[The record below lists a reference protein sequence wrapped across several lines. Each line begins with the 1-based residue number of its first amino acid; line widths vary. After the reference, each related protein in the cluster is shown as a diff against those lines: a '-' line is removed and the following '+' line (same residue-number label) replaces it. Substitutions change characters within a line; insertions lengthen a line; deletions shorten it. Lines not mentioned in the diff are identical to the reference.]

1 LPRTITPE
9 DVEALAIG
17 GTILGGGGG
26 GWPEIGRSDGHLALK
41 LGKIEL
47 WGPDEADPD
56 WKVVTAAALGAPTE
70 PGNTK
75 PMHFIKA
82 AQLLKDVGAKFNGVM
97 AAENGGQNSFGGW
110 IIAAALGLPV
120 VDTPGDGRA
129 HPTAMM
135 GSMGLHRHEYKSVK
149 VGVTEGSEV
158 VCWGTLQTT
167 SNVIR
172 AQARD
177 MKALIAM
184 VRDPVPVSYTKA
196 YGAPGAI
203 SMAISLGYAY
213 LEAKK
218 KGADIAVKA
227 SADFLEGE
235 LICKGKI
242 TEKTNEARG
251 GFDVGFLII
260 KSSSEEWELSYVN
273 EYMTLE
279 KNGKRLATFPDL
291 MTTFN
296 EAGDPVTSAALKKGD
311 TIYLVNV
318 QKEKIPVGYGNK
330 YPEIY
335 TPVEAALGK
344 PMVKYLEGYLLS

>member
-1 LPRTITPE
+1 MPRIIVEE

-26 GWPEIGRSDGHLALK
+26 GWPEIGRRDGLLALQI
-41 LGKIEL
+41 GKVEL
-47 WGPDEADPD
+47 WGPDEANPD
-56 WKVVTAAALGAPTE
+56 WKVITSAALGAPTE

-75 PMHFIKA
+75 PMHFIRT
-82 AQLLKDVGAKFNGVM
+82 AQLLRDSNVEFHGLI

-135 GSMGLHRHEYKSVK
+135 GSMGLHRHEYSSVK
-149 VGVTEGSEV
+149 TGVTEGSELI
-158 VCWGTLQTT
+158 CWGTLQTT

-184 VRDPVPVSYTKA
+184 ARDPVPVSYAKK

-203 SMAISLGYAY
+203 SMAIDLGYAY
-213 LEAKK
+213 LAMRD
-218 KGADIAVKA
+218 KGADAMVKA
-227 SADFLEGE
+227 SVEFLGGE
-235 LICKGKI
+235 LICKGEIVK
-242 TEKTNEARG
+242 KTIEAKG
-251 GFDVGFLII
+251 GFDLGFMTIE
-260 KSSSEEWELSYVN
+260 SGSESWELSYVN

-279 KNGKRLATFPDL
+279 KDSERLATFPDL

-296 EAGDPVTSAALKKGD
+296 EKGEPVTSAALKERQM
-311 TIYLVNV
+311 IYLVSV
-318 QKEKIPVGYGNK
+318 PKEKIQVGHGNR

-335 TPVEAALGK
+335 EPIEAVLGK
-344 PMVKYLEGYLLS
+344 PMVKYLGDYLFP